1 MIIGKLKD
9 LNLYKGLS
17 KNIDKAI
24 DYAISTDLLSLAAGK
39 YEIDGKN
46 IYVNRQSYIGKPL
59 ADCAAEN
66 HKDYLDL
73 QIVLK
78 GTEGFGYAD
87 ISNNTLNLI
96 EPYNKEKDVTK
107 YTCIDETIYTMT
119 MGSFAILF
127 PEDIHRPQ
135 IKIND
140 STVEKAVIKIK
151 I

>member
-9 LNLYKGLS
+9 LNLYKGLC

-24 DYAISTDLLSLAAGK
+24 DYAISTDLLSLAVGK

-46 IYVNRQSYIGKPL
+46 IYINRQSYTGKPV
-59 ADCAAEN
+59 ADCVAEN

-73 QIVLK
+73 QILLK
-78 GTEGFGYAD
+78 GSEGFGYAD
-87 ISNNTLNLI
+87 ISNSTLQLI
-96 EPYNKEKDVTK
+96 DPYNKEKDVTK
-107 YTCIDETIYTMT
+107 YTCTDETVYTMT

-140 STVEKAVIKIK
+140 STIEKAVIKIK